1 MDIQDKKDE
10 NFTKSK
16 EDDDEPQAEWGKH
29 PNSLKNLK
37 PYPRGISGNT
47 MGSVKK
53 FERLAMALDKIGDE
67 VEDDCYPKE
76 HRGMTMRERVLR
88 RIWQDAIR
96 HGDLKKIQLLAHLG
110 CLDSDKVK
118 E

>member
-1 MDIQDKKDE
+1 MDIEDKTDE
-10 NFTKSK
+10 NITNNR
-16 EDDDEPQAEWGKH
+16 EEEYEHGKH
-29 PNSLKNLK
+29 PNSLKNLT
-37 PYPRGISGNT
+37 PYPKGVSGNVL
-47 MGSVKK
+47 GRVKK

-88 RIWQDAIR
+88 RIWQDAMR

-110 CLDSDKVK
+110 CLDNDKIK
-118 E
+118 G